1 MALPLRRFCGTLR
14 YRQADKQTPGNSFTE
29 VIMVFFF
36 FLQVVYIQL
45 SIKSVMLATKIVFSR

>member
-36 FLQVVYIQL
+36 L
-45 SIKSVMLATKIVFSR
+45 SASCLYSAVHKISNAGHQNCFQ